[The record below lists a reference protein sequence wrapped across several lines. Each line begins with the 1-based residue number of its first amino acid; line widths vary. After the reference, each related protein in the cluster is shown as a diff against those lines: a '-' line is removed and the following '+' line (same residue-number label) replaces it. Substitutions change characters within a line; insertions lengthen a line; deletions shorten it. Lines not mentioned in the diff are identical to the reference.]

1 MKRDRTSAKVIC
13 FTVCYAACQAVAIWI
28 LKNLLVLERRMAR
41 PQGAG
46 ILADLKTCK
55 ALDPSCSKFP
65 PYCAYQVCVWSLTT
79 HLIPYPFPF
88 FKRAIQALEKGF
100 QEDTTQWARQCLWDT
115 LLFSHG
121 FFRFPVWSAGESFC
135 ISCQNCAS
143 ATRPHCS
150 LHTDL
155 IPQPLQDLLYC
166 YSSLP
171 RFLPWR
177 VLVSF
182 LLLKHCICEWK

>member
-88 FKRAIQALEKGF
+88 FKRAIQVNGIRKGLPGGY
-100 QEDTTQWARQCLWDT
+100 DTMSSSVLMGYSSVFTRLFPVSCLVRWGIVLHFLSKLCLCHQAT
-115 LLFSHG
+115 LLVAH
-121 FFRFPVWSAGESFC
+121 
-135 ISCQNCAS
+135 
-143 ATRPHCS
+143 
-150 LHTDL
+150 
-155 IPQPLQDLLYC
+155 
-166 YSSLP
+166 
-171 RFLPWR
+171 
-177 VLVSF
+177 
-182 LLLKHCICEWK
+182 

>member
-1 MKRDRTSAKVIC
+1 MFYCVLRSLSSCDHLDLEKSPSVRETNGTATGSRYIGRS
-13 FTVCYAACQAVAIWI
+13 
-28 LKNLLVLERRMAR
+28 KNLQSIGSKLQQISTLLCIPGLRLES
-41 PQGAG
+41 
-46 ILADLKTCK
+46 DNT
-55 ALDPSCSKFP
+55 LDPLPF
-65 PYCAYQVCVWSLTT
+65 SL
-79 HLIPYPFPF
+79 LKKNPF
-88 FKRAIQALEKGF
+88 RSMALEKGC